1 VTEASS
7 LSTNSLAA
15 HRDAA
20 PTPPDLATSDER
32 YRWRDGTLAQILRR
46 PLATA
51 AFGYL
56 LLLVVLALGAKWIA
70 PDDPAQQSLLEKYAG
85 PSAQHWLGTDE
96 FGRDVLSR
104 LIYGSRVSLEAPV
117 LAVGIAL
124 ILGVPLGMW
133 AATRRG
139 TVDVVA
145 GRIVDTLLS
154 LPGMVVALAVIAVLG
169 PGLVNVMVAIGVLSS
184 TSLFRVARAATLSVR
199 EETFMDSAKAIGC
212 SGRRMMWVH
221 TLPNIA
227 PPLLVQSALMMGF
240 AIIIEASL
248 SFLGLGVQ
256 PPTSSWGSM
265 LQSTYQNQYDAQ
277 LTAIIAPGVALC
289 LTVLALSV
297 IGDTIRDVMVG
308 DRGER

>member
-1 VTEASS
+1 VTEAQS
-7 LSTNSLAA
+7 LSPNRLAA
-15 HRDAA
+15 EREVA
-20 PTPPDLATSDER
+20 PSPPDVASSGER
-32 YRWRDGTLAQILRR
+32 RRWRDGTLAQILRR

-56 LLLVVLALGAKWIA
+56 LLLVVLAAGAAWIA
-70 PDDPAQQSLLEKYAG
+70 PHNPATQSLLEKYAG
-85 PSAQHWLGTDE
+85 PSGKHWLGTDE

-104 LIYGSRVSLEAPV
+104 LVYGSRVSLEAPV

-199 EETFMDSAKAIGC
+199 EEIFMDSARAIGC
-212 SGRRMMWVH
+212 TGRRMMWVH

-265 LQSTYQNQYDAQ
+265 LQSAYQNQYDAQ

-308 DRGER
+308 AR